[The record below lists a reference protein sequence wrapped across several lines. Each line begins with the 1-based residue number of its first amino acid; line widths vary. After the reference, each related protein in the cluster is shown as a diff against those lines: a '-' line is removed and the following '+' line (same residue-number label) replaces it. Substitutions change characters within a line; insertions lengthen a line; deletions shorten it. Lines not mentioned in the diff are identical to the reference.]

1 MGPAV
6 FGPIRKGRFEN
17 DLFQIM
23 AVILSLGPG
32 DRMAGWSLRKS
43 APGLMFD
50 VRLPLSFGE
59 RHARTGNGIDFDWEF
74 VLGGFFLC

>member
-23 AVILSLGPG
+23 AVILSLGPKY
-32 DRMAGWSLRKS
+32 RMAGWSLRKS

-50 VRLPLSFGE
+50 VPLPVRFG
-59 RHARTGNGIDFDWEF
+59 
-74 VLGGFFLC
+74 